1 MERSI
6 FVLGPK
12 RRKSLKMIHHL
23 LLHMST
29 TTNVGNRGAYKV
41 TLPQIC
47 HYNGQREVPHS
58 LRSFPSFLR
67 SCPTGTSN
75 SGSLGTE
82 IPWDFRLGEK
92 FPNFG
97 PDRCEELVR
106 PFKSV
111 LCDIFVMDLTPGP
124 GIDVRL
130 IPMLTPEVLQALR
143 PSLYEPGRPPNSRKT

>member
-1 MERSI
+1 
-6 FVLGPK
+6 
-12 RRKSLKMIHHL
+12 MIHHL

-67 SCPTGTSN
+67 SCPTVHMWQAWALRIWAVWAPRSVGLQI
-75 SGSLGTE
+75 GRE
-82 IPWDFRLGEK
+82 

-111 LCDIFVMDLTPGP
+111 LCDIFVMNLTPGP

-143 PSLYEPGRPPNSRKT
+143 PSLYEPGRPPISRKT